1 MKRYLFL
8 CLSLGWMLAA
18 CTTPP
23 DPLPG
28 TERDNPL
35 ISASYAAVDRLLT
48 DAAKKDLVGKDKR
61 VLVASLVDINQ
72 LNRSSIFGKMV
83 AEQFASRLVQN
94 GLPVVEIKLRSS
106 LFMSDKSGEMLL
118 SRELQEVSKSHN
130 ADAVVVGTYA
140 ESGTSGIY
148 ITVKLVR
155 ATDGL
160 VLSATNF
167 MVPRKIA
174 GSFLY
179 Q

>member
-1 MKRYLFL
+1 MNRLFAL
-8 CLSLGWMLAA
+8 CLTVCCMLTA
-18 CTTPP
+18 CMTPP
-23 DPLPG
+23 EPMPG
-28 TERDNPL
+28 SEKDNPL
-35 ISASYAAVDRLLT
+35 IVASYAAVDRLLT
-48 DAAKKDLVGKDKR
+48 DSAKRDIAGKEKR

-72 LNRSSIFGKMV
+72 LNRSSTFGKMV
-83 AEQFASRLVQN
+83 AEQLASRLAQN
-94 GLPVVEIKLRSS
+94 GVPVVEIKLRSS
-106 LFMSDKSGEMLL
+106 LFMSEKTGEMLL
-118 SRELQEVSKSHN
+118 SREVQEVSKSHN

-148 ITVKLVR
+148 VTVKLVR